1 MQFGLWL
8 EQNESGRPAVFSDLD
23 ETLVHN
29 MEIGWL
35 KDHPQNKEF
44 AKMIVP
50 NKKPY
55 PDVRLIHAEDQDM
68 YLFPRPGATN
78 LVKAISKF
86 ADFII
91 LSHSRI
97 DYVEKVVEVLG
108 WSKYVKG
115 MHSAKETKPGELAE
129 KYHLA
134 GRKWLLIDN
143 LDVHSVEI
151 TNKMRILGI
160 GAEEKDPKAV
170 AKEVIKKA
178 EKHFIDVCDWVP
190 TVHEYDDY
198 ELWRVLPKV
207 KEMLGLDW
215 TKGDPYF

>member
-134 GRKWLLIDN
+134 GRKWLLID
-143 LDVHSVEI
+143 
-151 TNKMRILGI
+151 
-160 GAEEKDPKAV
+160 KAV